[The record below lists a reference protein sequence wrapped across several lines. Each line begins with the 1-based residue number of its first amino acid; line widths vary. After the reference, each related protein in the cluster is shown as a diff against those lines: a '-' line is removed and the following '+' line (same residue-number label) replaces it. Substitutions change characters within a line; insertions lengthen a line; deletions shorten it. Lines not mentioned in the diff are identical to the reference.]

1 MSAQRLGGKG
11 AAMSQSIHEP
21 LFAHFKR
28 AGRDSLNLAET
39 MNGLI
44 RIGQLPRNRSDR
56 LTRIENPP
64 NWTNRSKRTE
74 GMMGYQESLISV
86 SSLAEVAG
94 ICRAIEKSEELKTL
108 EYLVCCCATRAKRD
122 LYYGDVFGMRKLSDI
137 PKDESP
143 IIRTGDLFAVVAGAR
158 LYQPFLWIDNIAGI
172 SELGYHELFDDIP
185 LDAVRAEGALHPS
198 DARRAEILMR
208 KSLNFSYTLAMQG
221 EHPIKLPDD
230 LETNP

>member
-1 MSAQRLGGKG
+1 
-11 AAMSQSIHEP
+11 
-21 LFAHFKR
+21 
-28 AGRDSLNLAET
+28 
-39 MNGLI
+39 
-44 RIGQLPRNRSDR
+44 
-56 LTRIENPP
+56 
-64 NWTNRSKRTE
+64 
-74 GMMGYQESLISV
+74 MGYQESLISV

-108 EYLVCCCATRAKRD
+108 EYLVCCCATRAKQD
-122 LYYGDVFGMRKLSDI
+122 LYYGDVFGTRKLSDI

-172 SELGYHELFDDIP
+172 SELGYHELFYDIP
-185 LDAVRAEGALHPS
+185 LDAARAEGALHPG

>member
-1 MSAQRLGGKG
+1 
-11 AAMSQSIHEP
+11 
-21 LFAHFKR
+21 
-28 AGRDSLNLAET
+28 
-39 MNGLI
+39 
-44 RIGQLPRNRSDR
+44 
-56 LTRIENPP
+56 
-64 NWTNRSKRTE
+64 
-74 GMMGYQESLISV
+74 
-86 SSLAEVAG
+86 
-94 ICRAIEKSEELKTL
+94 
-108 EYLVCCCATRAKRD
+108 
-122 LYYGDVFGMRKLSDI
+122 MRKLSDI